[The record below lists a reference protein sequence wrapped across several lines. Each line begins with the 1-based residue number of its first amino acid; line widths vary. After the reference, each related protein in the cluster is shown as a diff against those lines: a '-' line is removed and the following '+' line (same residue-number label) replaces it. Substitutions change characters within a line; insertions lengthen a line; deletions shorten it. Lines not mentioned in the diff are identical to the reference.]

1 MALGPRLDLRQ
12 SQTLV
17 MTPQLR
23 QAIQLLQYSNVEV
36 STFVERELERN
47 PLLERDEISDSPI
60 GERAALDQVA
70 TRADGPAD
78 SSAAPRADTLPTEAA
93 SPLDSV
99 HAEDCDAG
107 GPADGGPSMGS
118 YE

>member
-36 STFVERELERN
+36 TTFVERELERN
-47 PLLERDEISDSPI
+47 PLLERDEVSDSPI
-60 GERAALDQVA
+60 GERAAPDQLA
-70 TRADGPAD
+70 LRTDGPVDASD
-78 SSAAPRADTLPTEAA
+78 AARANTLTPETA

-99 HAEDCDAG
+99 HAEDYAPG
-107 GPADGGPSMGS
+107 GPADGGPAMGS
-118 YE
+118 